1 MAKFT
6 CEECLQE
13 KDSFHESL
21 EKNNMCDDCFNELSQ
36 ADEGYNQWCGC
47 CQMFSHITD
56 SNPYGTCQ
64 CS

>member
-1 MAKFT
+1 MSKFT

-13 KDSFHESL
+13 KDSFHES
-21 EKNNMCDDCFNELSQ
+21 EKNNMCDDCFNE
-36 ADEGYNQWCGC
+36 ATEVDEGIKSWCNC
-47 CQMFSHITD
+47 CQMFSHFTD